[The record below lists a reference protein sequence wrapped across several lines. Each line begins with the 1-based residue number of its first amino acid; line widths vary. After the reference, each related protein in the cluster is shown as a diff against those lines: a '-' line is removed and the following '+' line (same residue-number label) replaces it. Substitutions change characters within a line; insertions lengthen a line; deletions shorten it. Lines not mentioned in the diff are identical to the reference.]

1 MLFNLAC
8 LAFFGG
14 VGEENLDKDT
24 EDRQSMAQEEATTC
38 KAMGYLDSVVPKRDG
53 FLFIPM
59 LDWQPLGLCKKYRL
73 VV

>member
-1 MLFNLAC
+1 VLFNLAC
-8 LAFFGG
+8 LAFFLGRRD
-14 VGEENLDKDT
+14 LDKDT

-38 KAMGYLDSVVPKRDG
+38 KVVGCLDSVVPKRDG